1 MWSFCVNLVLQCGQI
16 YFIKLNLITKKI
28 MYFIYFFLL
37 NYKKKRVST
46 IVLLCVKFIIM
57 GLDLF
62 GPNPPFFFVVLFFAI
77 AACSDR

>member
-37 NYKKKRVST
+37 NYFKKRVST
-46 IVLLCVKFIIM
+46 IVLLCVKFLIM

-62 GPNPPFFFVVLFFAI
+62 GPNPPFFCFFCFFAI

>member
-16 YFIKLNLITKKI
+16 YFIKLNLITKKN
-28 MYFIYFFLL
+28 YVFYLFFSPKLL
-37 NYKKKRVST
+37 KKKKRVST

-62 GPNPPFFFVVLFFAI
+62 GPNPPFFCCFVFLQ
-77 AACSDR
+77 

>member
-37 NYKKKRVST
+37 NYLKKKKRVST
-46 IVLLCVKFIIM
+46 IVLLCVKFLIM

-62 GPNPPFFFVVLFFAI
+62 GPNPPFFCFFAI